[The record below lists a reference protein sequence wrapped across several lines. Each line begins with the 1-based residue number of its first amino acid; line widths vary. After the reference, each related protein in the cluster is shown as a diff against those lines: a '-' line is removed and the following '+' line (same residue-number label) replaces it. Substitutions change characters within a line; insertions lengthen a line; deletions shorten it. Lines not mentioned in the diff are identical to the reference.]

1 MHHARFV
8 TQRADSDQRRLC
20 SIMHRAWRCLSR
32 RHVLL
37 HVVSVQLIILHYYTV
52 RMTTTVKPT
61 GYLPLSY
68 PIFSHTTHTHPP
80 PPPFL
85 LPPLPIGH
93 PWGLTATGTHLP
105 AWPSAHDGTR
115 ARCATHTPPVTRI
128 GDFLFQACGRAAP
141 WTLLPASSHTTT
153 PELHDTLRRPK
164 NQPGFVRRASSPAV
178 GEIGRRTVSASFDYL
193 EPHLLVCKT
202 RAKTMTPLRPH
213 GRNHQTWTLLRTPSK
228 RRSCRPSSMALSF
241 TPFPGHASP
250 ACVRFVVAR
259 PPPGDFPAFPPAA
272 RVSSLVVPRRRHAVN
287 CGAWLQLCSLQLP
300 NLPAS
305 AAHGDGRRA
314 CERVSAALCV
324 GDVHT
329 HHVYARDPT
338 VT

>member
-1 MHHARFV
+1 MPPPGRP
-8 TQRADSDQRRLC
+8 
-20 SIMHRAWRCLSR
+20 LSR
-32 RHVLL
+32 QASPSSWVRGGANSGVCEDEPLFHGAPAGARYGLRPDPADQAEPTRCARVSV
-37 HVVSVQLIILHYYTV
+37 VVS
-52 RMTTTVKPT
+52 
-61 GYLPLSY
+61 
-68 PIFSHTTHTHPP
+68 
-80 PPPFL
+80 
-85 LPPLPIGH
+85 
-93 PWGLTATGTHLP
+93 
-105 AWPSAHDGTR
+105 
-115 ARCATHTPPVTRI
+115 AR
-128 GDFLFQACGRAAP
+128 
-141 WTLLPASSHTTT
+141 S
-153 PELHDTLRRPK
+153 
-164 NQPGFVRRASSPAV
+164 GFVRRASSPAV
-178 GEIGRRTVSASFDYL
+178 GEIGRRTVSASFDDL
-193 EPHLLVCKT
+193 APHLLVCKT